1 MEVKRNLQLKWMLQA
16 MLATSLALLFLF
28 LIFTAMDN
36 TQAAISG
43 EQLQFY
49 SHPQGFVVDLYGRG
63 YLVDFTPLKQ
73 LGSQVQQIWEWIPRP
88 LRAVQG
94 IVETIQEIARS
105 L

>member
-1 MEVKRNLQLKWMLQA
+1 MKRNLQLKWMLET
-16 MLATSLALLFLF
+16 MLVTSLLLLFVF
-28 LIFTAMDN
+28 LLFTAMDN

-43 EQLQFY
+43 EQLTFY

-63 YLVDFTPLKQ
+63 YLVDFTPLEQ
-73 LGSQVQQIWEWIPRP
+73 LGSQINQYWEWIPRP

-94 IVETIQEIARS
+94 VVETIGEIARS